1 MSGHGSSPFF
11 CPYCGDEGR
20 AVGAREDR
28 PVRGAGMSHASSPFF
43 CPYCGDESLRPY
55 GETHGEWRCES
66 CRRAFALRTVKQ
78 APVPERTEVAP

>member
-11 CPYCGDEGR
+11 CPYCGDET
-20 AVGAREDR
+20 
-28 PVRGAGMSHASSPFF
+28 
-43 CPYCGDESLRPY
+43 LRPY

-78 APVPERTEVAP
+78 SAVAPEPAVSAARTSEAGPPGGRTGDTVSAAAERETP

>member
-1 MSGHGSSPFF
+1 MT
-11 CPYCGDEGR
+11 
-20 AVGAREDR
+20 EDA
-28 PVRGAGMSHASSPFF
+28 GAGRTRQLPVFH

-78 APVPERTEVAP
+78 APVAERAEVGR

>member
-1 MSGHGSSPFF
+1 
-11 CPYCGDEGR
+11 
-20 AVGAREDR
+20 
-28 PVRGAGMSHASSPFF
+28 MSHASAPFF

-78 APVPERTEVAP
+78 APAAQRAEVGR

>member
-1 MSGHGSSPFF
+1 MSGHG
-11 CPYCGDEGR
+11 
-20 AVGAREDR
+20 
-28 PVRGAGMSHASSPFF
+28 SSPFF

-78 APVPERTEVAP
+78 APPGPERRAEVAR

>member
-1 MSGHGSSPFF
+1 MSGHG
-11 CPYCGDEGR
+11 
-20 AVGAREDR
+20 
-28 PVRGAGMSHASSPFF
+28 SSPFF

-78 APVPERTEVAP
+78 SAVPERAEVAVSAQRERVRPGRAAAERETR